1 MDGKE
6 LYAMYEASGPQ
17 LLPSWEMLTNEDR
30 WRFTNTATRLYDAM
44 YDQIASAVKQEIREM
59 L

>member
-6 LYAMYEASGPQ
+6 LYAIYESSGPQ

-30 WRFTNTATRLYDAM
+30 WRYINAASRLWDALYDE
-44 YDQIASAVKQEIREM
+44 IESIVRREIRE
-59 L
+59 LI